1 MTFIETLGAVLI
13 LALFFAGFSQVFLP
27 AYTAWHGAMFDLR
40 TAKSIQF
47 VAESFRKEC
56 AKTDRNTENW
66 KKAVSV
72 VRELE
77 DYEITELK
85 QGGIVLALKAVCII
99 SGERLEIIG
108 LCSP

>member
-1 MTFIETLGAVLI
+1 MTFIETLGAILI
-13 LALFFAGFSQVFLP
+13 LVMFFAGFSQVFLP
-27 AYTAWHGAMFDLR
+27 AYTAWHSAMFDLR

-47 VAESFRKEC
+47 VAESFKNEC
-56 AKTDRNTENW
+56 AKTDRNMENW
-66 KKAVSV
+66 KNAVSA

-85 QGGIVLALKAVCII
+85 HDGTVLALKAVCVI